1 MSDIDLK
8 AYSQQLSYMTYDF
21 NLDNDFDIKPIAKS
35 EDHFRKWVV
44 DYPFYAN
51 IRKEEVFCMAQSK
64 ADIRIIEP
72 AAKISGSMD
81 DSWFC
86 SGSEKNQNHLD
97 KPKNRGQSSK
107 NNVEID
113 GILLPGL
120 KLGVEFDQ
128 KVIHGEF
135 YKPAVNLRK
144 AFDIL
149 EEKIRDIIQE
159 SAGRRILIT
168 ADHGA
173 TARAKWTETKK
184 KYNFA
189 ESDHEGRCCSI
200 SSKDDYTDTLDYIV
214 YEDEGKPG
222 KTR

>member
-1 MSDIDLK
+1 MILLDMSDIDLK

-86 SGSEKNQNHLD
+86 SGSEKN
-97 KPKNRGQSSK
+97 
-107 NNVEID
+107 
-113 GILLPGL
+113 
-120 KLGVEFDQ
+120 
-128 KVIHGEF
+128 
-135 YKPAVNLRK
+135 
-144 AFDIL
+144 
-149 EEKIRDIIQE
+149 
-159 SAGRRILIT
+159 
-168 ADHGA
+168 
-173 TARAKWTETKK
+173 
-184 KYNFA
+184 
-189 ESDHEGRCCSI
+189 
-200 SSKDDYTDTLDYIV
+200 
-214 YEDEGKPG
+214 
-222 KTR
+222 